1 MSCFIKC
8 DLLKAKQG
16 FRQGFPNWLKLS
28 HIVQQCP
35 NTLIT
40 IYCDYTPNRNKL
52 VHPQKFISSS
62 KVGACANAHLP
73 LPLPVRLRSSAHHT
87 DKSLIALIH
96 IRFAQSQICCH
107 CKAYHNVTYLLWQS
121 LFITDKWPDCFQYT
135 LNIEIMLW
143 KYVRSRMENQHTH
156 FEKFNLETSFQL

>member
-1 MSCFIKC
+1 MAEYSFKGQTRFW
-8 DLLKAKQG
+8 A
-16 FRQGFPNWLKLS
+16 RFPEFAQTFS
-28 HIVQQCP
+28 YRSARP

-52 VHPQKFISSS
+52 VDPQKLIRSS